1 MHAFTT
7 TRRSMTPSTESPSL
21 ELSSILRYRRIL
33 IPIGSSEID
42 HFNHVIQD
50 ITRYIHPSASLIFLG
65 LSTIFLSDPASDIA
79 SDYQLHPATVIDP
92 VKHALDQIA
101 CQTGIDSSRIIT
113 CVREG
118 GPPEVAAE
126 AKRFRADLILLATP
140 LWTNK
145 AWLYNSVAQLK
156 KLASCSVL
164 LLHSFEH

>member
-1 MHAFTT
+1 
-7 TRRSMTPSTESPSL
+7 MTPSTELPSF

-33 IPIGSSEID
+33 IPIGSSEIE
-42 HFNHVIQD
+42 HLGHGIQD

-65 LSTIFLSDPASDIA
+65 LCTISFSDPASDIA
-79 SDYQLHPATVIDP
+79 SDYQLHQATVINP
-92 VKHALDQIA
+92 FKHALDRIS
-101 CQTGIDSSRIIT
+101 CKTEIDSSRIIT

-126 AKRFRADLILLATP
+126 ATRFRADLILLATP

-156 KLASCSVL
+156 KLASCSIL
-164 LLHSFEH
+164 LLHSFER